1 MIEFHFEDVRGI
13 FNNEILCMLY
23 PLLHFFIKLRR
34 VYGDCEGEIFVF
46 FLVSQEVDSF
56 CVNLD

>member
-13 FNNEILCMLY
+13 FNNEILCFLY

-46 FLVSQEVDSF
+46 FLVFQKVDSF
-56 CVNLD
+56 YVNLD